1 MAHRANILH
10 CKSLFIL
17 ISKPNPCESLFYN
30 CLKSMHML
38 ESFLTSNMA
47 SFVRVQNQE
56 GFVRVFFMATQD
68 RQSPIFAPMHLIL
81 VRVQNQVGFV
91 RVFFTATRDRQS
103 PSRLF
108 DHIVVRVQN
117 SPPLMSQIRAIRVQ
131 IRQSP
136 KYREVRESLFH
147 CTSGSAESNFRL
159 LVDIVV
165 RVQHVCCGH
174 TECLTIYV

>member
-56 GFVRVFFMATQD
+56 GFVRVFFMA
-68 RQSPIFAPMHLIL
+68 PL
-81 VRVQNQVGFV
+81 
-91 RVFFTATRDRQS
+91 DRQS

-117 SPPLMSQIRAIRVQ
+117 SPPLMSQIRAIRVK

-147 CTSGSAESNFRL
+147 CTSGSAESSFRL

>member
-1 MAHRANILH
+1 MHLIL
-10 CKSLFIL
+10 
-17 ISKPNPCESLFYN
+17 
-30 CLKSMHML
+30 
-38 ESFLTSNMA
+38 
-47 SFVRVQNQE
+47 VRVQNQE